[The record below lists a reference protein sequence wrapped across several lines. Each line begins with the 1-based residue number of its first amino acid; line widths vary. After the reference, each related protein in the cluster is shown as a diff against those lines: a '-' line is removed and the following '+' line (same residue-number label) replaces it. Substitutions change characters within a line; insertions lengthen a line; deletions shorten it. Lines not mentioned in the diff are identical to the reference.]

1 MLSSKIIHVDYGSSG
16 TAGLYLA
23 QILKAYSG
31 PIPVDAY
38 VHSNFP
44 KINTYGKIFRV
55 FDRLSKFIPGDKPK
69 KMLKAIDLY
78 INFVYLIIS
87 LRHASGKYKL
97 YVFVQFFQSFHAY
110 KFLFRG
116 IRKYCTLVVTV
127 HDAIELKHN
136 YPSLIMSS
144 RDEIIN
150 LAHYLLVHNADSVSK
165 LIYLGKPIFRIPFP
179 LMTDDDADSIHH
191 PEAGKVRFL
200 FIGHIRP
207 EKGIDDLISAWK
219 KLPSNILDRA
229 CLTIAGT
236 YDSRLKINFEGL
248 VNCTLLFEYLN
259 DEKFVQLISACH
271 YVVLPYRGGTNSGVL
286 SMSAALGRPCITTR
300 LPIFMESPFFEER
313 LSLAPHSDISE
324 LISGVVI
331 NHSKNYND
339 YLSANSLRF
348 TRAQSEFRQ
357 SISDLYE
364 KIVRN

>member
-1 MLSSKIIHVDYGSSG
+1 MLSSKIIHIDYGSSG

-31 PIPVDAY
+31 PIPVAAY

-44 KINTYGKIFRV
+44 KINTCGEIFRV
-55 FDRLSKFIPGDKPK
+55 FDRLSKYISGDKPK
-69 KMLKAIDLY
+69 KILKAIDLY

-87 LRHASGKYKL
+87 LRHSSGKYKL

-110 KFLFRG
+110 KFLFRR
-116 IRKYCTLVVTV
+116 IRKHCTLVVTV

-150 LAHYLLVHNADSVSK
+150 LAHYLVVHNADSASK

-179 LMTDDDADSIHH
+179 LMTDDDADSIQN
-191 PEAGKVRFL
+191 PEVGKVRFL

-229 CLTIAGT
+229 CLTVAGT
-236 YDSRLKINFEGL
+236 YNSSLKINLEGL
-248 VNCTLLFEYLN
+248 
-259 DEKFVQLISACH
+259 DRKS
-271 YVVLPYRGGTNSGVL
+271 VV
-286 SMSAALGRPCITTR
+286 
-300 LPIFMESPFFEER
+300 
-313 LSLAPHSDISE
+313 
-324 LISGVVI
+324 
-331 NHSKNYND
+331 
-339 YLSANSLRF
+339 
-348 TRAQSEFRQ
+348 
-357 SISDLYE
+357 
-364 KIVRN
+364 